1 MVFLIKVNNYNY
13 INNYFSTLSLIII
26 IASPQATS
34 DAVSIQISYGQFSA
48 FDPYNI
54 NVNVNDETK
63 SVGFTGMVKR
73 LVSIK
78 ELLDNQVCK
87 LLIEDI
93 MHEFGRILK
102 SLIFT
107 IVGNTYDISGR
118 LSEYYR
124 CW

>member
-1 MVFLIKVNNYNY
+1 M
-13 INNYFSTLSLIII
+13 
-26 IASPQATS
+26 
-34 DAVSIQISYGQFSA
+34 

-78 ELLDNQVCK
+78 ELLDDQVCK

-93 MHEFGRILK
+93 MHEFGKL
-102 SLIFT
+102 LIIMSFNVT
-107 IVGNTYDISGR
+107 IVGNTYNISGR
-118 LSEYYR
+118 LSEYY
-124 CW
+124 

>member
-93 MHEFGRILK
+93 MHKFGRILK

>member
-1 MVFLIKVNNYNY
+1 M
-13 INNYFSTLSLIII
+13 
-26 IASPQATS
+26 
-34 DAVSIQISYGQFSA
+34 

-78 ELLDNQVCK
+78 ELLDDQVCK

-93 MHEFGRILK
+93 MHEFGKL
-102 SLIFT
+102 LI
-107 IVGNTYDISGR
+107 IM
-118 LSEYYR
+118 
-124 CW
+124 

>member
-1 MVFLIKVNNYNY
+1 M
-13 INNYFSTLSLIII
+13 
-26 IASPQATS
+26 
-34 DAVSIQISYGQFSA
+34 

-54 NVNVNDETK
+54 NVNINDETK

-78 ELLDNQVCK
+78 ELLDDQVCK

-93 MHEFGRILK
+93 MHEFGRLLK

-107 IVGNTYDISGR
+107 IVGNTYNISGR
-118 LSEYYR
+118 LSEYY
-124 CW
+124 